1 MLGQGN
7 LDQRAAQAAAWHF
20 ANGMSW
26 DELAAKKIHHLGGRP
41 DEPYFS
47 RSEIQQAMRIG
58 SQVVQLAKDL
68 PPDNSQFTRKPDPTA
83 CEFDD
88 VSIPLREVNFLA
100 VVAGSTRIDPTGDS
114 QELKRLTAPFGCAE
128 NLSACRA

>member
-41 DEPYFS
+41 DEQYFS
-47 RSEIQQAMRIG
+47 RSEMQQAMRIG

-68 PPDNSQFTRKPDPTA
+68 PPDNSRIHPEDRPHCIA
-83 CEFDD
+83 EFDD
-88 VSIPLREVNFLA
+88 VSIPRRE
-100 VVAGSTRIDPTGDS
+100 I
-114 QELKRLTAPFGCAE
+114 
-128 NLSACRA
+128 NLPCSRRWFHLH